1 MTYLLSLAVA
11 LITSVVA
18 LQQTTPEPRLNIT
31 QYYVSD
37 TSKYE
42 SFRLKVLNNSDSLVV
57 IEQVHPSCG
66 CVLATVQRNIATK
79 DNPGDIYVA
88 VTSERVSAI
97 QPIVIEVITNR
108 NRKTPLKLYINKRPK
123 PEEKEG

>member
-57 IEQVHPSCG
+57 IEQIHPSCG
-66 CVLATVQRNIATK
+66 CVLATVQRNIATR

-88 VTSERVSAI
+88 VTSDRVSAT

-108 NRKTPLKLYINKRPK
+108 NRETPLKLYINKRPK

>member
-1 MTYLLSLAVA
+1 MTYMLSLAMA

-88 VTSERVSAI
+88 VTSDRVSAT
-97 QPIVIEVITNR
+97 QPIVIEVTTNR
-108 NRKTPLKLYINKRPK
+108 NRETPLKLYINKRPK